1 MLTVLGWCAM
11 RTATGAAA
19 GTAAGGGVDVAAMAA
34 GGRGGAGWAS
44 LDGAAQPKTSR
55 AATTTGT
62 IDLAYIFPRRPYC
75 GRYSFVT
82 STSQAGRLFSEPVS
96 SISL

>member
-11 RTATGAAA
+11 RTAAGAAA
-19 GTAAGGGVDVAAMAA
+19 GGAVAGGVDVAALAA
-34 GGRGGAGWAS
+34 GGRVGAGWAS
-44 LDGAAQPKTSR
+44 RGAAAQAR
-55 AATTTGT
+55 LRRLTTASGT
-62 IDLAYIFPRRPYC
+62 IALAFIFPRRRYC

-82 STSQAGRLFSEPVS
+82 SASQGGRPLSEPVS

>member
-11 RTATGAAA
+11 RTAASAAA
-19 GTAAGGGVDVAAMAA
+19 GGAVAGGVEVAALAT

-44 LDGAAQPKTSR
+44 RDGAAQARLRRP
-55 AATTTGT
+55 ATVTGT
-62 IDLAYIFPRRPYC
+62 TVLAFIFPRRRYC

-82 STSQAGRLFSEPVS
+82 SASQGGRLLSEPVS